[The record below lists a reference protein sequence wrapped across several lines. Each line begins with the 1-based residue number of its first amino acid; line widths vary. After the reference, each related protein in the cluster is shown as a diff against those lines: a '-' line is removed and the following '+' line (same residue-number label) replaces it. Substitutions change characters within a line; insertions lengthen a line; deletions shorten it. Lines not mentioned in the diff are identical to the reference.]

1 MTYRSSKSVHVCGLG
16 VCQRTKQK
24 KVYLKNHIGCFFTCS
39 PRPPTLSQCHMDL
52 HVWAY
57 PLPGYIFQVSSK
69 CTTVQAVIKYYNF
82 LEMQIWRIFKYK
94 TRCSRSK
101 QTLPPV
107 LPPGNLDET
116 RLSVVWSVLPSSE
129 LDETYASSLILS
141 YSLHYMITWR
151 HPQNRKYITLHC
163 HQRRTKKWP
172 YVARTA
178 NLVKFGLF
186 FSDMQA
192 DRDKQTD
199 THTCWF

>member
-1 MTYRSSKSVHVCGLG
+1 MFFHVFAQTTHVVAVPHRFACVGIPTTWLYIPSFIEMYYRTSRDKIL
-16 VCQRTKQK
+16 
-24 KVYLKNHIGCFFTCS
+24 
-39 PRPPTLSQCHMDL
+39 
-52 HVWAY
+52 
-57 PLPGYIFQVSSK
+57 
-69 CTTVQAVIKYYNF
+69 
-82 LEMQIWRIFKYK
+82 QIWRIFKYK

-186 FSDMQA
+186 FFQICKQTETN
-192 DRDKQTD
+192 KQTD
-199 THTCWF
+199 IHAGSNTLHRY